1 MKSKKNKNGSKK
13 IYVPLTVPL
22 KMKKIYL
29 ENYRKATLNSGNLF
43 LFAGDQ
49 KIEHLNKDFHGNGI
63 PHECET
69 PEHFFKI
76 ASHAKIGAFAS
87 QLGLIAKY
95 ASDYKNVNYV
105 IKLNSKT
112 NLVTPRQAEP
122 ISTILNTVDDV
133 IEFQKNTNL
142 SIVGVGYTI
151 YLGSQYEHIM
161 LHEAAQIVLQA
172 HKNGLLVILWM
183 YPRGKAIENEKD
195 ADLIAG
201 AAGVG
206 ACLGADFVKIN
217 PPYAKTVLQSAQHL
231 KQASLAAGRTKVVCS
246 GGEKKNAHDF
256 LDELYLQIKGGG
268 VHGCAV
274 GRNIH
279 QKTLKDAIKFC
290 DAIAAIVI
298 DGADLERAEKF
309 LD

>member
-1 MKSKKNKNGSKK
+1 MKSKKHKNGSKK
-13 IYVPLTVPL
+13 IYIPLTVPL
-22 KMKKIYL
+22 RMKKVYL
-29 ENYRKATLNSGNLF
+29 QNYNRATQRSGNLF

-69 PEHFFKI
+69 PEHLFKI
-76 ASHAKIGAFAS
+76 ASHARIGAFAS
-87 QLGLIAKY
+87 QLGLIARY
-95 ASDYKNVNYV
+95 ANDYKNVNYV
-105 IKLNSKT
+105 VKLNSKT
-112 NLVTPRQAEP
+112 NIVSPKQAEP
-122 ISTILNTVDDV
+122 VSTLLNTIEDV
-133 IEFQKNTNL
+133 VELQKNSNI
-142 SIVGVGYTI
+142 SIVGVGYTV
-151 YLGSQYEHIM
+151 YLGSELECMM
-161 LHEAAQIVLQA
+161 LHEAAQIVMQA
-172 HKNGLLVILWM
+172 HKNGLLAILWM
-183 YPRGKAIENEKD
+183 YPRGRAIENEKD

-217 PPYAKTVLQSAQHL
+217 PPQAKTILQSAQHL
-231 KQASLAAGRTKVVCS
+231 KQASLAAGRTKVICS

-279 QKTLKDAIKFC
+279 QKTLNDAVKFC
-290 DAIAAIVI
+290 DAISSIVI
-298 DGADLERAEKF
+298 DGKDLERAEKF